1 MAYRRDRRDR
11 RGIFK
16 GLDIFIHRGA
26 RHKEQFFR
34 DVEALTDNGAA
45 LVRHPI
51 NFPTLSLIIVEIS
64 TPTRVKDFVYK
75 LNPVPAGQSRV
86 REDREVTDWNL
97 DQVMRY
103 FSQSPREIPVLQHHW
118 IKDCLE
124 HRRILG
130 KADNWGG
137 WHVKATRD
145 PRLSKLTDSATA
157 VHGAYAA
164 RRANLASEKTPSHEL
179 ARCGASQNNHGNLK
193 SGEECLPTVTSAS
206 GPFPKLEERNE
217 IKDEGLTSTRGSTA
231 PCDVEMEND
240 SLFGSPASTSIKAET
255 PLSDLDQASVALEEG
270 ISFLSVTSNIE
281 KSHSQPYSVP
291 QIFVL
296 GPNRMSFHVMNS
308 PGRDFLQAAI
318 TAGGGSIMELCWAT
332 YVIVAPGTTAE
343 SMMTF
348 ASDKSIC
355 ARLVRSHWITD
366 SMVAAKLLDPGP
378 YEVSHEDQAKLLRD
392 EVQY

>member
-26 RHKEQFFR
+26 RHKEQFFS
-34 DVEALTDNGAA
+34 DIKALTENGAA
-45 LVRHPI
+45 LVHHPI
-51 NFPTLSLIIVEIS
+51 TFLAPILIIVEVS
-64 TPTRVKDFVYK
+64 TSTRVKDFVYK
-75 LNPVPAGQSRV
+75 INSVPAGQSRV
-86 REDREVTDWNL
+86 REEGEVTDWNL
-97 DQVMRY
+97 DQVMGY
-103 FSQSPREIPVLQHHW
+103 FSQAPREIPVLQHHW

-137 WHVKATRD
+137 WHV
-145 PRLSKLTDSATA
+145 
-157 VHGAYAA
+157 
-164 RRANLASEKTPSHEL
+164 N
-179 ARCGASQNNHGNLK
+179 NLK
-193 SGEECLPTVTSAS
+193 FREECLLTVPSAS
-206 GPFPKLEERNE
+206 GRSPKLEERNE
-217 IKDEGLTSTRGSTA
+217 IKDESVTSTRDSTA
-231 PCDVEMEND
+231 PCDVEVEDN
-240 SLFGSPASTSIKAET
+240 SLFGSPDSPSIKAET
-255 PLSDLDQASVALEEG
+255 PFSNLDQASVALEEG
-270 ISFLSVTSNIE
+270 LSFLSVTSNIE
-281 KSHSQPYSVP
+281 KSHTQPYSVP

-296 GPNRMSFHVMNS
+296 GPNRMLFHVMDS
-308 PGRDFLQAAI
+308 PGRAFLQAAI
-318 TAGGGSIMELCWAT
+318 TAGGGSMMELCWAT

-378 YEVSHEDQAKLLRD
+378 YEVSHEDQAKLLGD
-392 EVQY
+392 EVQC

>member
-26 RHKEQFFR
+26 RHKEQFFS
-34 DVEALTDNGAA
+34 DIKALTENGAA
-45 LVRHPI
+45 LVHHPI
-51 NFPTLSLIIVEIS
+51 TFLAPILIIVEVS
-64 TPTRVKDFVYK
+64 TSTRVKDFVYK
-75 LNPVPAGQSRV
+75 INSVPAGQSRV
-86 REDREVTDWNL
+86 REEGEVTDWNL
-97 DQVMRY
+97 DQVMGY
-103 FSQSPREIPVLQHHW
+103 FSQAPREIPVLQHHW

-145 PRLSKLTDSATA
+145 PRLSKLTDSAAA

-164 RRANLASEKTPSHEL
+164 RRANVESENT
-179 ARCGASQNNHGNLK
+179 NLK
-193 SGEECLPTVTSAS
+193 FREECLLTVPSAS
-206 GPFPKLEERNE
+206 GRSPKLEERNE
-217 IKDEGLTSTRGSTA
+217 IKDESVTSTRDSTA
-231 PCDVEMEND
+231 PCDVEVEDN
-240 SLFGSPASTSIKAET
+240 SLFGSPDSPSIKAET
-255 PLSDLDQASVALEEG
+255 PFSNLDQASVALEEG
-270 ISFLSVTSNIE
+270 LSFLSVTSNIE
-281 KSHSQPYSVP
+281 KSHTQPYSVP

-296 GPNRMSFHVMNS
+296 GPNRMLFHVMDS
-308 PGRDFLQAAI
+308 PGRAFLQAAI
-318 TAGGGSIMELCWAT
+318 TAGGGSMMELCWAT

-378 YEVSHEDQAKLLRD
+378 YEVSHEDQAKLLGD
-392 EVQY
+392 EVQC